1 MPRSRLTHQSADTA
15 DDPEG
20 LEMTVFSP
28 SDGAQPSSDSL
39 DDALKFTSH
48 EVRALR
54 ALVNETRR
62 KGPRCSV
69 DYCCTDPDKK
79 SRPWRTPCCW
89 AVSLLLTA
97 CTVAYRFCGAGGM
110 LDFCEEGGFLRA
122 SADCAPITS
131 TGSLFT

>member
-1 MPRSRLTHQSADTA
+1 MTQSRPNHHADTT

-28 SDGAQPSSDSL
+28 SGGAQPSTDSL
-39 DDALKFTSH
+39 DDALMLTP
-48 EVRALR
+48 EELRAFR
-54 ALVNETRR
+54 ALVTETRR

-89 AVSLLLTA
+89 AVGLLLTA
-97 CTVAYRFCGAGGM
+97 CTVGSLFCGAGGM
-110 LDFCEEGGFLRA
+110 LDFCEEGGFLRILC
-122 SADCAPITS
+122 SRTPP
-131 TGSLFT
+131 LFN